1 MQSRRLRTR
10 LIRLKRV
17 KSYFRCLV
25 FLIALALAG
34 ATVKFEPSP
43 EMYRALAAV
52 SADSLRGNLSFIASD
67 LLEGRDTPSRGL
79 DLAAEY
85 IAAQFRSAS
94 LDAVGDEG
102 YFQTAHL
109 LHTIPPAGDFE
120 LKLQNGANALAV
132 SKDEVAI
139 VSRTSLDLNAAQV
152 FKIRKFEDLPSG
164 DLAGKGVMLAGKH
177 SRELAK
183 AAAHRHPAVF

>member
-85 IAAQFRSAS
+85 IAAQFRSAG
-94 LDAVGDEG
+94 LEPVGDDG
-102 YFQTAHL
+102 YFQTAEFANVTPNMDGL
-109 LHTIPPAGDFE
+109 QLTLQAGD
-120 LKLQNGANALAV
+120 NTV
-132 SKDEVAI
+132 
-139 VSRTSLDLNAAQV
+139 
-152 FKIRKFEDLPSG
+152 
-164 DLAGKGVMLAGKH
+164 
-177 SRELAK
+177 K
-183 AAAHRHPAVF
+183 AAAGSIALQDPAATDL